1 MKKIIFIVCLLILST
16 VGCGKIS
23 DEKIKNDFI
32 DKVNNMKSYNMKGEL
47 KLSNNDDVYKY
58 DVEVSYKNNDYYNVS
73 LTNKNNGY
81 KQVILKNDEG
91 VYVITPELNKSFRFQ
106 SDWPYNNSQ
115 VYILKSIVKDFE
127 NTKDYTYKKENDNH
141 IFNIDANY
149 PNNPKLK
156 TQNIILDK
164 NNELKKVEV
173 LDDNGI
179 ALIEFKVT
187 SIDNNPKFSK
197 KEFIVENQ
205 ISNEDLDKKE
215 ETSETMSI
223 DDALFPLYIP
233 ENTSMTNKEVITTDV
248 GERVI
253 MTFSG
258 EKPFILVEENVV
270 KEDEL
275 TIVPTYGEPYLL
287 VDTVGSL
294 TDMSYTW
301 TSNGIEYYIV
311 SDVMNQNE
319 LLQVASSIG
328 IVSTL
333 SEK

>member
-1 MKKIIFIVCLLILST
+1 MKKIVFIILGVLLVLT
-16 VGCGKIS
+16 GCGRIN
-23 DEKIKNDFI
+23 DEKVKDNFI
-32 DKVNNMKSYNMKGEL
+32 DKINSMKSYSLRGVL
-47 KLSNNDDVYKY
+47 KLVNNDDTYSY
-58 DVEVSYKNNDYYNVS
+58 DVVVNYKDKDYYNVS

-81 KQVILKNDEG
+81 KQVILRNEEG
-91 VYVITPELNKSFRFQ
+91 VYVITPELNKSFKFQ
-106 SDWPYNNSQ
+106 SDWPYNTSQ
-115 VYILKSIVKDFE
+115 VYVLKSISNDLKSA
-127 NTKDYTYKKENDNH
+127 KDYKYSTNKDKY
-141 IFNIDANY
+141 IFNIGVDY

-156 TQNIILDK
+156 TEDIVLDK
-164 NNELKKVEV
+164 DMNLKEIKV
-173 LDDNGI
+173 LDENGI
-179 ALIEFKVT
+179 ALINFKVT
-187 SIDNNPKFSK
+187 SIDKNPKFSK
-197 KEFIVENQ
+197 NEFLVESQITVDEESKET
-205 ISNEDLDKKE
+205 K
-215 ETSETMSI
+215 ETMSI
-223 DDALFPLYIP
+223 DEALFPLYIP
-233 ENTSMTNKEVITTDV
+233 ENTSMTNREVISTDV

-258 EKPFILVEENVV
+258 DKPFILVEENVS

-275 TIVPTYGEPYLL
+275 TIVPTYGEPFMLI
-287 VDTVGSL
+287 DTVGSL